1 MFVYKGYKNLT
12 LLLNFFVGIGVEVDD
27 DSQPEEGGEDA
38 EEADNLVIEVPD
50 RASPGSPQQLPDAP
64 SRSSSQGSRPST
76 AGKQREEERAPGNQL
91 LMMPW
96 GQTEMQVNIGID
108 EVGIV
113 VYYTSVSDIRAR
125 SICLICPAR
134 LDRSVRERN

>member
-1 MFVYKGYKNLT
+1 MFVCKGYKNLT
-12 LLLNFFVGIGVEVDD
+12 LLWNLFAGIGIEVDD

-50 RASPGSPQQLPDAP
+50 QASPGSPPQQLPDAP

-76 AGKQREEERAPGNQL
+76 AGKQREEEKDPGNQL
-91 LMMPW
+91 LMPW

-108 EVGIV
+108 EVVVV
-113 VYYTSVSDIRAR
+113 VYYASVNDIYIRKTR
-125 SICLICPAR
+125 Y
-134 LDRSVRERN
+134 